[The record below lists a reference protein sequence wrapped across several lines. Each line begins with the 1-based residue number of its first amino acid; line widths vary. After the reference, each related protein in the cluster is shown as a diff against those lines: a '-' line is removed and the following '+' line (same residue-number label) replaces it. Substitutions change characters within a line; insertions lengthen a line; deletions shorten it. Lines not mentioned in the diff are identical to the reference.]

1 MLITNEFKDY
11 ESEGVIGKVAEMLS
25 LKKHFIYLIKMLKS
39 KPVLQRKRVLCC
51 LMVL

>member
-25 LKKHFIYLIKMLKS
+25 LKKHFSYLIKTLKS
-39 KPVLQRKRVLCC
+39 KPVLQRKRVSCC